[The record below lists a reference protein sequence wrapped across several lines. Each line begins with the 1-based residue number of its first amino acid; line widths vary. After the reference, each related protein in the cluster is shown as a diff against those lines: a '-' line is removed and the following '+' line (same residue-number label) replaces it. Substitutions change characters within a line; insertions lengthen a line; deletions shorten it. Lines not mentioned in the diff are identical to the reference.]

1 MIFLVRHG
9 ETIWNAEG
17 RRQGRG
23 DSALTDKGVAQSR
36 AVGQRLKQL
45 LAGEKRTKLVTSPAG
60 RSRRTAAIIA
70 EELGIDQD
78 RIQATP
84 MLEEM
89 DFGDWRGLTNDEIA
103 EQFPDQWRERQLNRW
118 GFAYPGG
125 ESYPLLCSRVA
136 QWMENVEDAGG
147 VTIAVTHQWTSRV
160 IRGQYLK
167 LPKQEMFELM
177 HDHGLIVQLH
187 NGEEKVIQV
196 EPAKT

>member
-9 ETIWNAEG
+9 ETIWNTEG

-23 DSALTDKGVAQSR
+23 DSALTERGVAQSR
-36 AVGQRLKQL
+36 AVGQLLQQL
-45 LAGEKRTKLVTSPAG
+45 LAGEKRIALTTSPAG

-70 EELGIDQD
+70 EALGMDQD
-78 RIQATP
+78 RVQSSP

-89 DFGDWRGLTNDEIA
+89 DFGDWQGLTDEEIA
-103 EQFPDQWRERQLNRW
+103 EQFPEQWRQRQLNRW
-118 GFAYPGG
+118 SFSYPNG
-125 ESYPLLCSRVA
+125 ESYPLICSRVSE
-136 QWMENVEDAGG
+136 WMDAVENAGG

-177 HDHGLIVQLH
+177 HGHGQIVQLH
-187 NGEEKVIQV
+187 NGEEKLMKV
-196 EPAKT
+196 ETP

>member
-9 ETIWNAEG
+9 QTVWNAEK

-36 AVGQRLKQL
+36 AVGQQLKRLL
-45 LAGEKRTKLVTSPAG
+45 EGEHRITLATSPAG

-70 EELGIDQD
+70 DELGIDPE

-89 DFGDWRGLTNDEIA
+89 DFGDWQGLTDDEIA
-103 EQFPDQWRERQLNRW
+103 EKFPEQWRERQLNRW
-118 GFAYPGG
+118 GFSYPGG

-136 QWMENVEDAGG
+136 EWMERVEDEGG
-147 VTIAVTHQWTSRV
+147 VTVAVTHQWTSRV
-160 IRGQYLK
+160 IRGQYRK

-177 HDHGLIVQLH
+177 HDHGHIVQLH
-187 NGEEKVIQV
+187 QGEEKIIRV
-196 EPAKT
+196 EAAD

>member
-1 MIFLVRHG
+1 MIFLIRHG
-9 ETIWNAEG
+9 ETIWNTEG

-23 DSALTDKGVAQSR
+23 DSALTDAGVAQSR
-36 AVGQRLKQL
+36 AVAQQLRLL
-45 LAGEKRTKLVTSPAG
+45 LEGEKRIHVATSPAG

-89 DFGDWRGLTNDEIA
+89 DFGDWQGLTDDEIA
-103 EQFPDQWRERQLNRW
+103 ERFPDQWRERQLNRW
-118 GFAYPGG
+118 GFAYPNG

-136 QWMENVEDAGG
+136 EWMENAQEQGG

-167 LPKQEMFELM
+167 LPKQEMFALM
-177 HDHGLIVQLH
+177 HPHRQIIQLH
-187 NGEEKVIQV
+187 NDEEKVILV
-196 EPAKT
+196 EETRA